1 MMGKDFENPWGLKTS
16 KGKIR
21 MMSGILNSGV
31 FPGSQGGPLEHVIA
45 KRQLLLEKL

>member
-16 KGKIR
+16 KGKTR

-45 KRQLLLEKL
+45 L